1 MKRFYTKAISV
12 QERKFLEFIKLEG
25 WTVFGTKNIKERRQ
39 FKNWPNIL
47 VNLKRK
53 GWIEQ
58 LEKGKYILTSVLS
71 SEAVDSFL
79 IGMKLVEP
87 SSVAYGSALNH
98 YGLTEQIQN
107 VVYIQTTK
115 RKTSRKI
122 LNVQYRFICVS
133 SNKFFGLRK
142 EWSGRNFY
150 FITDLEKTILD
161 CLDHPEYAG
170 GFTETIKGFYLSHEK
185 LDKEKLWQYAFQLG
199 NNTVI
204 KRIGYLSEILEL
216 PGFESFRA
224 NAQKILLPKYTV
236 LDPMSPKIGVHLHR
250 WRLLLN
256 LKEEEIK
263 AIARVQY

>member
-25 WTVFGTKNIKERRQ
+25 WTVFGTKGIKERRQ

-47 VNLKRK
+47 FNLKRK

-58 LEKGKYILTSVLS
+58 LEKGKYILPSVLS

-115 RKTSRKI
+115 RKTSKKI

-142 EWSGRNFY
+142 EWSDRNFY

-161 CLDHPEYAG
+161 CFDHPEFAG
-170 GFTETIKGFYLSHEK
+170 GFTEAVKGLYLAREK
-185 LDKEKLWQYAFQLG
+185 LDKEKLWLYALQLN

-204 KRIGYLSEILEL
+204 KRIGYLSEILDL
-216 PGFESFRA
+216 HGFEDFRA
-224 NAQKILLPKYTV
+224 RAQKVLLPRYTL
-236 LDPMSPKIGVHLHR
+236 LDPMSPKVGVHLSR
-250 WRLLLN
+250 WKLLLN
-256 LKEEEIK
+256 LSDEEIK
-263 AIARVQY
+263 AVARIQY